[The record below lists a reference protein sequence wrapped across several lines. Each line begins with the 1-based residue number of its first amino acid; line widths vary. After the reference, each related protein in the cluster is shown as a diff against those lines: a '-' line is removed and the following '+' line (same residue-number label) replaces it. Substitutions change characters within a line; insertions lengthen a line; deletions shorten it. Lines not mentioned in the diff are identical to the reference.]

1 MKHPNK
7 RRFVLQSLAASLVW
21 VALPRALKLSGASA
35 LAATSLGSAVPVTA
49 GLIQKAIPAS
59 GELLPV
65 IGMGSART
73 FDVREKSIKM
83 NPLGEV
89 LRLFFQHGGRLI
101 DSSPMYGRSE
111 AVLGELLAKVPDKSK
126 LFAATKVWIDGKDQ
140 GIAQMHQSE
149 QRMKVERFDLIQIH
163 NLRDWRTHLDTLREW
178 KAQQRLRYIGITTS
192 HGRFHSELEQ
202 ILTREK
208 VDFLQLTYNI
218 GNRDVEA
225 RLLPIAKE
233 RGIAV
238 IVNRPFQRGSL
249 FSRVKGKPLPEWS
262 GDFQCRSWGQFFL
275 KFAVSHPAVT
285 CAIPA
290 TSKPKHMSDNM
301 GAGFGRLPDASER
314 RAMIEYF
321 KTL

>member
-1 MKHPNK
+1 MKHTIK
-7 RRFVLQSLAASLVW
+7 RRLVLQSLASSLVW
-21 VALPRALKLSGASA
+21 VALPVALKLPVASA
-35 LAATSLGSAVPVTA
+35 SAAGPSGSAMPGMTER
-49 GLIQKAIPAS
+49 IQKAIPKS

-73 FDVREKSIKM
+73 FDVRVKSQKIDQLEKV
-83 NPLGEV
+83 LG
-89 LRLFFQHGGRLI
+89 LFFQHGGGLI

-111 AVLGELLAKVPDKSK
+111 TVLGELLAKVPDKTK
-126 LFAATKVWIDGKDQ
+126 LFAATKVWIDGKSQ
-140 GIAQMHQSE
+140 GIAQMNQSE
-149 QRMKVERFDLIQIH
+149 QRMRVARFDLMQIH

-178 KAQQRLRYIGITTS
+178 KAQKRLRYIGITTS
-192 HGRFHSELEQ
+192 RGNHHKELEQ
-202 ILTREK
+202 ILIREP
-208 VDFLQLTYNI
+208 VDFVQLSYNI
-218 GNRDVEA
+218 TDREVEA
-225 RLLPIAKE
+225 RLLPIARE

-238 IVNRPFQRGSL
+238 IVNRPFERGHL
-249 FSRVKGKPLPEWS
+249 FSRVKRNALPEWS
-262 GDFQCRSWGQFFL
+262 SDFQCKSWGQFFL

-321 KTL
+321 NAI